1 MRQVV
6 LLDDDLEFEVYDA
19 KQLRPGGDASR
30 RELGVL
36 DYARAQAQRGV
47 SVRWK
52 EVPGN
57 DMSSMMPSFAPKWTC
72 PFPAVVP
79 HLMHTHPDTYTH
91 VIHTQTPDAHS
102 PLIHTLTSGAPFEA
116 SRV

>member
-52 EVPGN
+52 EVPG
-57 DMSSMMPSFAPKWTC
+57 MTC
-72 PFPAVVP
+72 PPWCP
-79 HLMHTHPDTYTH
+79 HLPPNGP
-91 VIHTQTPDAHS
+91 VPS
-102 PLIHTLTSGAPFEA
+102 LLLSLT
-116 SRV
+116 